1 VSARLKRVS
10 LVAILLVF
18 AALYFRAFEA
28 PPAPRWVPPRA
39 PLQASSPKPLF
50 RSELLPNGTT
60 ASVHSATAVELAD
73 GTLRAFWYGGTREG
87 ASDVAIYTSIY
98 AAGAW
103 SPESALV
110 RREEAQRGLQRALRK
125 LGNPVAGRDPRG
137 RVWLFYVSVSVG
149 GWAGSAINAMVSDDE
164 GRTWSPPRRLISS
177 PFFNI
182 STLVKG
188 PLVQLADGTMAL
200 PVYHEMIGKFG
211 ELLRLDADGRVIGKT
226 RLSWGASS
234 LQPVVVPRSENDA
247 VAFMRYAGDPPARV
261 LVTRTSDA
269 GEHWTAPE
277 KTALPNPNAAVGGVL
292 LAGGPLVLA
301 FNNAEANRE
310 SLDLALS
317 TDFGASWRVA
327 RSLESESQLPR
338 APVAEYSYP
347 WVMQDRAGNVH
358 VLYTWGRSRIKHAV
372 FNRAWLEGG
381 R

>member
-1 VSARLKRVS
+1 VSSRLKRVS

-28 PPAPRWVPPRA
+28 PPAARWVPPRA
-39 PLQASSPKPLF
+39 PSQAPSPKPLF
-50 RSELLPNGTT
+50 RSELLPNGS
-60 ASVHSATAVELAD
+60 APSVHAATAVELAD
-73 GTLRAFWYGGTREG
+73 GTLRAFWYGGSREG
-87 ASDVAIYTSIY
+87 ASDVAIYTATY

-103 SPESALV
+103 TPETALV
-110 RREEAQRGLQRALRK
+110 RREEAQRSLQRSLRK

-164 GRTWSPPRRLISS
+164 GRTWSAPRRLISS

-234 LQPVVVPRSENDA
+234 LQPVVVPRSESDA
-247 VAFMRYAGDPPARV
+247 VAFMRYAGDPPGRV
-261 LVTRTSDA
+261 LVIRSSDA

-292 LAGGPLVLA
+292 LAGGPLLLA

-317 TDFGASWRVA
+317 ADFGASWRVA
-327 RSLESESQLPR
+327 RSLESESQPQR

-358 VLYTWGRSRIKHAV
+358 VLYTWGRARIKHAV